1 MPYDAQIEKRTHKII
16 ADRAVRMKKLYI
28 IKTGTTFPDTLK
40 QLGDFDAW
48 TRVSLGEPATEIRIL
63 DVVRGAPLPAAADCA
78 GVVLTGAHNMV
89 TDNLP
94 WSVALEKWIPS
105 LLAAGIPLF
114 GICYGHQLLAR
125 AAGGEVGFH
134 PQGKEIGTVT
144 VSRLDPALEDDL
156 FQGLPA
162 SFPAHVT
169 HAQTVL
175 ALPPGA
181 TRLAANGHEPNH
193 AFRLGKSAWGVQFH
207 PEYSTAIMQAY
218 IREQA
223 DELAASG
230 MDITSLL
237 QTVMPTPA
245 AGDLLRNF
253 AHLSAEGV

>member
-1 MPYDAQIEKRTHKII
+1 
-16 ADRAVRMKKLYI
+16 MKKLYI

-48 TRVSLGEPATEIRIL
+48 TRASLGETATGIRIL
-63 DVVRGAPLPAAADCA
+63 DVERGAPLPVAADCA
-78 GVVLTGAHNMV
+78 GVVITGAHAMV

-94 WSVALEKWIPS
+94 WSIALEKWIPS

-134 PQGKEIGTVT
+134 PLGKEIGTV
-144 VSRLDPALEDDL
+144 VVNRLDPAIEDSL
-156 FQGLPA
+156 FQGLPD

-181 TRLAANGHEPNH
+181 TRLAANRHEPNH
-193 AFRLGKSAWGVQFH
+193 AFRLGERAWGVQFH
-207 PEYSTAIMQAY
+207 PEYSTDIMRAY

-223 DELAASG
+223 NELAVAV
-230 MDITSLL
+230 MDIATLL
-237 QTVMPTPA
+237 QTVIPTPA
-245 AGDLLRNF
+245 AGDLLRDF
-253 AHLSAEGV
+253 ARLSAERLG